1 MKTKTEII
9 MIEAWLTP
17 HCRLNQNLARKSSEQ
32 ERKAAWVGE
41 WTSHLTGPL
50 WPSDKSC
57 FLLAFLA
64 SQAQRLVVASS
75 GNMTKSSVWLNTA
88 CAMNSCFPVAPAP
101 V

>member
-1 MKTKTEII
+1 MRERLLS
-9 MIEAWLTP
+9 A
-17 HCRLNQNLARKSSEQ
+17 HCRLNQNLALKSSEQ

-64 SQAQRLVVASS
+64 SQAQRLVVALHTVFKLL
-75 GNMTKSSVWLNTA
+75 TKSMDLLDKQL
-88 CAMNSCFPVAPAP
+88 
-101 V
+101 

>member
-1 MKTKTEII
+1 MR
-9 MIEAWLTP
+9 EARLTP
-17 HCRLNQNLARKSSEQ
+17 HCRLNQNLALKSSEQ

-41 WTSHLTGPL
+41 WTNHLTGPL

-75 GNMTKSSVWLNTA
+75 GNITKSSLWLKTA
-88 CAMNSCFPVAPAP
+88 WAWSSCLPVDPAP